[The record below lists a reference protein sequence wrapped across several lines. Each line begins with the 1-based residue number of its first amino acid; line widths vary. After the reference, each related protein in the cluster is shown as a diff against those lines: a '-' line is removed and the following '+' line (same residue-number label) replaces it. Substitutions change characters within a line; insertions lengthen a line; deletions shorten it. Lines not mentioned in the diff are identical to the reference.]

1 MYIPILRNGLGA
13 LGLSVLLL
21 TGCAE
26 SARTKISHPPLA
38 ISPAPQTIFGEAT
51 LTADADPKAPLNIP
65 AVPNRA
71 LTLEE
76 CISMAKRV
84 SPTMDM
90 ADQNRIGAM
99 WSRWEA
105 VTAFLPT
112 ASATYS
118 ATTYDDMAS
127 TGRDIGMGA
136 SGRTRYAFQTQLTQ
150 PLFTGGRNSANYL
163 LSQLGVDAAD
173 IQKTQSREDLLLRV
187 KQTYYSILATEKALE
202 VAKTTV
208 VNLKSHLNVAKNF
221 YEVGIVPK
229 NQVLQAE
236 VELAQAVQG
245 ETDLN
250 RDLMVVRA
258 QLNILLR
265 QPVSNPIQIVDTLRY
280 RPFPLTMEE
289 AMNSSL
295 DTNPELRLARNQVDS
310 AAKTVDA
317 TRSEFYPQ
325 LGLTYTNTSTGNTAK
340 AHGGWSNNDSNW
352 NIAAVAS
359 FNFWEWGRTKAK
371 VERSKVNLNRSVSSL
386 VNLED
391 NTKLEVTTNYQN
403 LISAAKNI
411 EVSAKAVVS
420 AAEDLRTVTE
430 RYMEQVATIT
440 EVLDAQTRYSEEQF
454 AHYQSLFDY
463 NLAWATLERSLGRPV
478 LPNSGPRYAALTK

>member
-1 MYIPILRNGLGA
+1 MSTSMLRYGLGT
-13 LGLSVLLL
+13 LGLSILLFS
-21 TGCAE
+21 GCAD
-26 SARTKISHPPLA
+26 SARTKISHPPMA
-38 ISPAPQTIFGEAT
+38 ESPAPRTIFGDAT
-51 LTADADPKAPLNIP
+51 LTSDADPKAPLNIP
-65 AVPNRA
+65 VVPNRA

-84 SPTMDM
+84 SPTLDM
-90 ADQNRIGAM
+90 ADQNRAGAM

-105 VTAFLPT
+105 ITSFLPT

-118 ATTYDDMAS
+118 ATTFDEMAS
-127 TGRDIGMGA
+127 TGRSIGLGA
-136 SGRTRYAFQTQLTQ
+136 SGRTMYAFQTQLVQ

-163 LSQLGVDAAD
+163 LAQLGVDAAD
-173 IQKTQSREDLLLRV
+173 IQKIQSREDLMLRV

-202 VAKTTV
+202 VARTTV
-208 VNLKSHLNVAKNF
+208 VNLQSHLNVAKNF

-236 VELAQAVQG
+236 VELAQAIQG
-245 ETDLN
+245 KTDLN
-250 RDLMVVRA
+250 RDLTVVKA

-265 QPVSNPIQIVDTLRY
+265 QPVNNPIEVVDTLRY
-280 RPFPLTMEE
+280 TPFPLTMEQCL
-289 AMNSSL
+289 NFSL
-295 DTNPELRLARNQVDS
+295 DSNPELRLARNQVDS
-310 AAKTVDA
+310 AAKNVDA

-325 LGLTYTNTSTGNTAK
+325 LGITYTNSTTGNTAK

-352 NIAAVAS
+352 NVAAVAS
-359 FNFWEWGRTKAK
+359 FNFWEWGRTKAR
-371 VERSKVNLNRSVSSL
+371 VERSKVDLNRSVSSL

-403 LISAAKNI
+403 LVSAAKNI
-411 EVSAKAVVS
+411 EVSSKAVIS

-430 RYMEQVATIT
+430 RYSEQVATIT

-454 AHYQSLFDY
+454 AHYQSLFNY

-478 LPNSGPRYAALTK
+478 LPNSGQKHAALIK